1 MVGNR
6 ATALIRRTHPKESDK
21 LDKAGWD
28 GQERHCWIKLG
39 KASFLLVLSLPP
51 YGKGISRIFS
61 LNVFARRA
69 LHIAIR
75 LGICPRLLK
84 KAYRRS
90 SFDAKGSVCLN

>member
-1 MVGNR
+1 MGNR
-6 ATALIRRTHPKESDK
+6 ATALIRRAHPKESDK
-21 LDKAGWD
+21 LDKAEWD
-28 GQERHCWIKLG
+28 GQERHCWTKLS
-39 KASFLLVLSLPP
+39 KAYSLPVYSFPP
-51 YGKGISRIFS
+51 YGKGISRMFS

-75 LGICPRLLK
+75 LGMCPRLLK